1 VSVYT
6 TREAALSRLEMSRS
20 PARLDRACLR
30 RFARAAV
37 VGATSAAL
45 SLGLFGA
52 CGNEVTP
59 VPPGVAALEV
69 NTASDPTGTAADPHP
84 ETLEMLTGQGDGYE
98 WVHAKGFVKRPIAE
112 VWAAFQV
119 PEVVV
124 DRRKVAR
131 WTVARDVDS
140 SVDVSFVIGNTVE
153 DVIDVFFEIT
163 WRQSVVDGTIED
175 PERVAM
181 RFDKTFGTV
190 FIEILRG
197 SIELTPVD
205 DDTTRVALIEHLDA
219 AQGGIDNALTYLR
232 DLHGSVAAKA
242 AGRPLPTYGE

>member
-1 VSVYT
+1 
-6 TREAALSRLEMSRS
+6 MSRS
-20 PARLDRACLR
+20 SRDGPSRWSPVVASAVCLSACV
-30 RFARAAV
+30 A
-37 VGATSAAL
+37 G
-45 SLGLFGA
+45 
-52 CGNEVTP
+52 CGNEATP
-59 VPPGVAALEV
+59 VPAGVAALEV
-69 NTASDPTGTAADPHP
+69 NTASEPTGTAAERFP

-112 VWAAFQV
+112 VWAAFQD

-140 SVDVSFVIGNTVE
+140 SVDVSFVVGNTVE

-163 WRQSVVDGTIED
+163 WRQSAVEGTADE

-205 DDTTRVALIEHLDA
+205 EDTTRVALIEHLQA
-219 AQGGIDNALTYLR
+219 AQGGIDNAVTYLR
-232 DLHGSVAAKA
+232 DLHGSVAARA
-242 AGRPLPTYGE
+242 AGRPLPTYPD

>member
-1 VSVYT
+1 M
-6 TREAALSRLEMSRS
+6 TRSSLASRPWSRRAALG
-20 PARLDRACLR
+20 AC
-30 RFARAAV
+30 ACAIAWT
-37 VGATSAAL
+37 A
-45 SLGLFGA
+45 A
-52 CGNEVTP
+52 CGNEATP
-59 VPPGVAALEV
+59 VPAGVAALEV
-69 NTASDPTGTAADPHP
+69 NTASDPAGTASDPYP
-84 ETLEMLTGQGDGYE
+84 ESLEMLTGQGEGYE

-112 VWAAFQV
+112 VWAAFQD
-119 PEVVV
+119 PEVVI

-140 SVDVSFVIGNTVE
+140 SVDVSFVVGNTVE

-163 WRQSVVDGTIED
+163 WRQSAVEGTEAD

-205 DDTTRVALIEHLDA
+205 EGTTRVALIEHLQA
-219 AQGGIDNALTYLR
+219 AQGGIDNAVTYLR
-232 DLHGSVAAKA
+232 DLHGSVAARA
-242 AGRPLPTYGE
+242 AGRPLPTYSE